1 MAKVSTISK
10 EEYKEVLSQ
19 AAVASG
25 ILEDERFKFLR
36 DYFNNASAYVENSIL
51 QNTIHDV
58 REIVTLS
65 DKLTRLFFT
74 PKQLQVDEMVGQYK
88 FIKKFFEDLNQF
100 IKIKDDVEEAIA
112 KGTVKIDDGKI

>member
-19 AAVASG
+19 AAVASE
-25 ILEDERFKFLR
+25 ILEDERFKFVR
-36 DYFNNASAYVENSIL
+36 DYFNNASGYVEKSIL
-51 QNTIHDV
+51 ENTIHDV

-74 PKQLQVDEMVGQYK
+74 PKQLQVDELCGQYK
-88 FIKKFFEDLNQF
+88 FIKKFFEDLKQF
-100 IKIKDDVEEAIA
+100 VQIKDDVEDAIA
-112 KGTVKIDDGKI
+112 KGTIKIDDGQV